1 VATFKPL
8 ALNNLCHLF
17 DNIPQVLSAEAQE
30 QGRLSKNK
38 PEIEYFHEQVRA
50 RLNDFIEPFLDFSQD
65 FKDNA
70 PSKSRPNLK
79 YFSPLFK
86 HTQICADADREWV
99 YFNLFEETQ
108 REITFKALDA
118 WDAAAVAST
127 VTLKQLD
134 PILEAARHASLGTR
148 MIGLS
153 LLILL
158 AQVHEAPRQG
168 LLSLLDSKRAVT
180 RWQCITHIDYYRVK
194 DLPSEFIEQIIR
206 KGLDDRLKRTRQAA
220 GDLLMR
226 YQRKDLISL
235 LENKLAVEKDAETVK
250 SFQFVI
256 PLVRD
261 GYFLEKGVEGELRLT
276 CWTPYSIGSQPISK
290 QDASPEKIKKIIAEK
305 WAREEEHMADVFR
318 AGD

>member
-1 VATFKPL
+1 VATFTPL
-8 ALNNLCHLF
+8 TLDNFCHVF
-17 DNIPQVLSAEAQE
+17 DNIPQVLSVEAQE
-30 QGRLSKNK
+30 QGRLSKHK

-50 RLNDFIEPFLDFSQD
+50 RLNDFIEPFVDFSQD

-70 PSKSRPNLK
+70 PSKSRENLK

-108 REITFKALDA
+108 REIIFKALDA
-118 WDAAAVAST
+118 WDAAAVDST
-127 VTLKQLD
+127 NTLKQLD
-134 PILEAARHASLGTR
+134 PILQAAKHPNLSTR
-148 MIGLS
+148 RIGLS

-158 AQVHEAPRQG
+158 AQIHEAAQQG
-168 LLSLLDSKRAVT
+168 LLSLLDCKRAVT

-206 KGLDDRLKRTRQAA
+206 KGIDDRLPRTRQAA

-235 LENKLAVEKDAETVK
+235 LENRLSVEKDAETVK

-261 GYFLEKGVEGELRLT
+261 GYFLEESPEGELRLT
-276 CWTPYSIGSQPISK
+276 RWTPYSIAGGPISK
-290 QDASPEKIKKIIAEK
+290 EDATPERIKKIIAEE
-305 WAREEEHMADVFR
+305 WACEEENLADVFS